1 MLKKDQPFETLEHD
15 LAGYAALDFAEG
27 GFNSLA
33 HAFDNY
39 NPERFEP
46 VTLKISL
53 EGGSFTLTLYALD
66 KMKQASKAKAQ
77 NKLPVKKFK
86 MMMEAADFF
95 RHIYRFAAALSCEKF
110 NIENMRVIN
119 K

>member
-15 LAGYAALDFAEG
+15 LTGYAALDFAEG

-66 KMKQASKAKAQ
+66 KMKQALKSNPK
-77 NKLPVKKFK
+77 NNLPVKKFK
-86 MMMEAADFF
+86 MMMETADFF